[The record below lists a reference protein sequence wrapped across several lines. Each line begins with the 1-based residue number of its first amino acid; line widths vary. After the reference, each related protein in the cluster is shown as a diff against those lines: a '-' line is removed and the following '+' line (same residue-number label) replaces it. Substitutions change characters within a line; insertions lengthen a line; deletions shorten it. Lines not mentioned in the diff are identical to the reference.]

1 MKKYISPEYEMEKVE
16 TSDIICQSSSAV
28 TIEDEDV
35 KDNEGNVLYTKTVA
49 TVSFSSLFGK

>member
-16 TSDIICQSSSAV
+16 TSDIICQSRSAV
-28 TIEDEDV
+28 TIEDVEAVD
-35 KDNEGNVLYTKTVA
+35 KEGNVYTKTVA